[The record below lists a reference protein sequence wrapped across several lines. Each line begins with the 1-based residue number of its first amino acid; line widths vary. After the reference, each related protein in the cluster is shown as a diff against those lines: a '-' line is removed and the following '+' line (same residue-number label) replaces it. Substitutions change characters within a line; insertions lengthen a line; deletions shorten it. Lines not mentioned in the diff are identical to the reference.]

1 MKAGASGCQEFAS
14 GYRDLDYGHRFLDN
28 VAAVLTHSSVFPKL
42 AVARVFIDDLL
53 HFKD

>member
-28 VAAVLTHSSVFPKL
+28 VAAVLTDSSVFPKL
-42 AVARVFIDDLL
+42 AATRVFTGDLL
-53 HFKD
+53 HFMD